1 MKSGN
6 KIANDPQKVQTVQ
19 EQIDLKNKI
28 SKLRIENKKR
38 YIYVCIV

>member
-19 EQIDLKNKI
+19 EQIDLKKI